1 MIKKLFIILL
11 SLVVLSGCGSSSSMY
26 SEIEA
31 AANRAIRVDLSK
43 IGDNNCVKKYYSYY
57 LNLNV
62 GRIES
67 DDLSN
72 IFSIDGNRPRLNGLR
87 LHCSAH
93 LTDTMC
99 RIGSDRNCIDA
110 IWLADNITMLIVKH
124 DRLPQRVDV
133 FKSLA

>member
-57 LNLNV
+57 SNLNI
-62 GRIES
+62 GRI
-67 DDLSN
+67 
-72 IFSIDGNRPRLNGLR
+72 
-87 LHCSAH
+87 
-93 LTDTMC
+93 
-99 RIGSDRNCIDA
+99 
-110 IWLADNITMLIVKH
+110 
-124 DRLPQRVDV
+124 
-133 FKSLA
+133 